1 MHKYLLIIFMII
13 IASCSIDEEY
23 ADVYDP
29 EQERIDSLNQSDFFA
44 KTIGNVE
51 EAEGNEPVLNFV

>member
-13 IASCSIDEEY
+13 IASCSIDEED

-29 EQERIDSLNQSDFFA
+29 EQERIDSLNQRR
-44 KTIGNVE
+44 NY
-51 EAEGNEPVLNFV
+51 